1 MHGKDPYTAK
11 YQLLLNKHENVSL
24 KHFNYPK
31 VFIVYSNDLND
42 IYETIDEY
50 ILSEKRRILKQ
61 KSHDTIADVRNNKR
75 NKSIVTKL

>member
-1 MHGKDPYTAK
+1 MHGKYPYTAK

-31 VFIVYSNDLND
+31 VFVVYSNDLND

-50 ILSEKRRILKQ
+50 ILSEKRRIFKQ
-61 KSHDTIADVRNNKR
+61 KSHDTIADVRSNKR